1 VSRAV
6 RATLALAALTSMG
19 LASMGLASM
28 GLVSMGLSTGRAMA
42 QEPPPAG
49 DAPQGTETSQPAGT
63 DDASPDTH
71 AASRRDAP
79 APSVEATA
87 APVAAVVEAAPA
99 PAPEENGAP
108 LGVPDD
114 LGLPLEV
121 HVGVAFLELRGV
133 DENEGTFDATL
144 DARITWIDRSL
155 AYPPA
160 SHPAGWLSYRDE
172 EAETRLATMWEPHL
186 RFANMAGEPA
196 YTARGL
202 RIGPRGEVELIVRTT
217 ASFHA
222 TFDVERFPFDRQGL
236 TVEIVA
242 DRAPREHVS
251 LVFRQADLDYTRVA
265 RGAEAD
271 GWHARSVDLSRQ
283 IVAGWHGESHDSVH
297 ATLTVARDAA
307 VTAAPIFIPLLA
319 SLLIPLLAIWLNKL
333 EEGEFKI
340 EAFELA
346 NVIVGG
352 LFAVIALN
360 FTVSSELGTLAGGDN
375 TVSRLFSLNYLT
387 LATALLVNLLVF
399 RYRLLRTRFGPFVEE
414 EMFRVIT
421 WAVPTFAFATALAFV
436 LVAYA

>member
-1 VSRAV
+1 VSVASHTRASLAS
-6 RATLALAALTSMG
+6 ATLAWVALAALGVVPLATSDT
-19 LASMGLASM
+19 S
-28 GLVSMGLSTGRAMA
+28 A
-42 QEPPPAG
+42 QEPAPAAEPPAQHSPPSVG
-49 DAPQGTETSQPAGT
+49 QAPPLAEPA
-63 DDASPDTH
+63 AVLL
-71 AASRRDAP
+71 AAPLAEAP
-79 APSVEATA
+79 AAATDSSDRGHA
-87 APVAAVVEAAPA
+87 
-99 PAPEENGAP
+99 
-108 LGVPDD
+108 VPDE

-133 DENEGTFDATL
+133 DENEGTFDATF
-144 DARITWIDRSL
+144 DTRITWVDRSL
-155 AYPPA
+155 AYPA
-160 SHPAGWLSYRDE
+160 EAHPAGWLSFRDE
-172 EAETRLATMWEPHL
+172 EADAHLAQMWEPHL

-196 YTARGL
+196 YSARGL
-202 RIGPRGEVELIVRTT
+202 RIGPRGEVELLVRTT
-217 ASFHA
+217 ATFHG

-236 TVEIVA
+236 VVEIVA
-242 DRAPREHVS
+242 DRAPRELVS

-271 GWHARSVDLSRQ
+271 GWHARSVDLSRHQ
-283 IVAGWHGESHDSVH
+283 VAGWHGEMHDAVH
-297 ATLTVARDAA
+297 ATLTVDRDAA

-360 FTVSSELGTLAGGDN
+360 FTVSSELGTLASGDN

-387 LATALLVNLLVF
+387 LATALVVNLLVF
-399 RYRLLRTRFGPFVEE
+399 RYRLLRSRFGPFVEE
-414 EMFRVIT
+414 EAFRFIT

>member
-1 VSRAV
+1 VSRTV
-6 RATLALAALTSMG
+6 RATLALAAL
-19 LASMGLASM
+19 ASMGVSSM
-28 GLVSMGLSTGRAMA
+28 GLVSMGLAPGRVMA
-42 QEPPPAG
+42 Q
-49 DAPQGTETSQPAGT
+49 
-63 DDASPDTH
+63 
-71 AASRRDAP
+71 
-79 APSVEATA
+79 
-87 APVAAVVEAAPA
+87 EAAPA
-99 PAPEENGAP
+99 EEAPSTGETSSAAAGDAARRAEAP
-108 LGVPDD
+108 PSVEVVPVPSAVAAEAEPREDASHAAHTVPDD

-144 DARITWIDRSL
+144 DTRITWIDRSL
-155 AYPPA
+155 AYPPEA
-160 SHPAGWLSYRDE
+160 HPAGWLSYRDE
-172 EAETRLATMWEPHL
+172 EAEAQLAAMWEPRL
-186 RFANMAGEPA
+186 PFANMDGEPA
-196 YTARGL
+196 YSSRGL

-236 TVEIVA
+236 AVEIVA
-242 DRAPREHVS
+242 DRAPRELVS

-265 RGAEAD
+265 PGAEAD
-271 GWHARSVDLSRQ
+271 GWHARSVDLSRR

-297 ATLTVARDAA
+297 ATLTVERDAA
-307 VTAAPIFIPLLA
+307 VMAAPIFIPLLA

-387 LATALLVNLLVF
+387 LATALAVNLLVF
-399 RYRLLRTRFGPFVEE
+399 RYRVLRTRFGPFVEE
-414 EMFRVIT
+414 EVFRVIT

>member
-1 VSRAV
+1 VSRTV
-6 RATLALAALTSMG
+6 RATLALAAL
-19 LASMGLASM
+19 ASMGVTSM
-28 GLVSMGLSTGRAMA
+28 ALVSMGLAPSRAMA
-42 QEPPPAG
+42 REAAPA
-49 DAPQGTETSQPAGT
+49 AEASSSETSQPAAG
-63 DDASPDTH
+63 D
-71 AASRRDAP
+71 AASRGQAP
-79 APSVEATA
+79 APSVEVAVPIA
-87 APVAAVVEAAPA
+87 SAVAAEAAPREDA
-99 PAPEENGAP
+99 SHAAHT
-108 LGVPDD
+108 VPDG

-144 DARITWIDRSL
+144 DMRITWIDRGL
-155 AYPPA
+155 AYPPEA
-160 SHPAGWLSYRDE
+160 HPAGWLSYRDE
-172 EAETRLATMWEPHL
+172 EAEAQLAAMWEPRL
-186 RFANMAGEPA
+186 RFANMDGEPA
-196 YTARGL
+196 YSSRGL

-217 ASFHA
+217 ARFDA

-236 TVEIVA
+236 AVEIVA
-242 DRAPREHVS
+242 DRAPRELVS

-265 RGAEAD
+265 PGAEAD
-271 GWHARSVDLSRQ
+271 GWHARSVDLSRR

-297 ATLTVARDAA
+297 ATLTVERDAA
-307 VTAAPIFIPLLA
+307 VMAAPIFIPLLA

-387 LATALLVNLLVF
+387 LATAPAVNLLVF
-399 RYRLLRTRFGPFVEE
+399 RYRILRTRFGPFVEE
-414 EMFRVIT
+414 ELFRVIT